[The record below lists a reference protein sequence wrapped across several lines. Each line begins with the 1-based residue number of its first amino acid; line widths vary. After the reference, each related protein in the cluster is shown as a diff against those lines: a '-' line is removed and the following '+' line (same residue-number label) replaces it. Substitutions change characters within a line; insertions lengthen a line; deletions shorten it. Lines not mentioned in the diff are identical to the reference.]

1 MPRSLHEMKIREALR
16 LKSLGLNNSQIARSP
31 TINCARSTLVDLI
44 KRCQVAGVDYELAKD
59 MTDEELRNKVYP
71 KSQNIGRP
79 EKDFDEAKWYAYVQE
94 HGCDK
99 MTAWE
104 EAYLKENP
112 GGLGYAQFSHRLKVY
127 KEKNFPDLD
136 YPQKH
141 QPGKEMQT
149 DWCGDTLDVI
159 YSPERQGYITAHF
172 FVATLGFSGKLF
184 ARAYPDEKQEN
195 WLDAH
200 TRALEFFGAV
210 PLQVVPD
217 NTKTAIKKS
226 HRYDP
231 ERNPAFQMWA
241 EHYNVA
247 ITPTRAGKPKD
258 KALVE
263 RGVGSFQ
270 RKILPRLKEQLFFS
284 FEDLNQEILLALDA
298 FNRKP
303 YQSRPGSREKIFREV
318 DLPAMRP
325 LPANRF
331 SSPKVQW
338 VSVSKNGYHVTF
350 DKHQYSAPYQLAGQK
365 VLLVATNMT
374 VELVYDN
381 KRIALHQRSYSPS
394 EIYVTDPLHMP
405 QNHLAQAEIDAMT
418 VEKYLNWGAKIGP
431 RTKQLVDNIL
441 SGVAIPEQE
450 FANCMGILRLADK
463 YSPFLL
469 EKAAE
474 KAVALGVTRYKQIRK
489 LLDEISQKIWDTQ
502 TVNDHE
508 NIRGAK
514 YYGGQS

>member
-1 MPRSLHEMKIREALR
+1 M
-16 LKSLGLNNSQIARSP
+16 
-31 TINCARSTLVDLI
+31 
-44 KRCQVAGVDYELAKD
+44 
-59 MTDEELRNKVYP
+59 
-71 KSQNIGRP
+71 
-79 EKDFDEAKWYAYVQE
+79 
-94 HGCDK
+94 
-99 MTAWE
+99 
-104 EAYLKENP
+104 
-112 GGLGYAQFSHRLKVY
+112 
-127 KEKNFPDLD
+127 
-136 YPQKH
+136 
-141 QPGKEMQT
+141 
-149 DWCGDTLDVI
+149 
-159 YSPERQGYITAHF
+159 
-172 FVATLGFSGKLF
+172 
-184 ARAYPDEKQEN
+184 
-195 WLDAH
+195 
-200 TRALEFFGAV
+200 
-210 PLQVVPD
+210 
-217 NTKTAIKKS
+217 
-226 HRYDP
+226 
-231 ERNPAFQMWA
+231 
-241 EHYNVA
+241 
-247 ITPTRAGKPKD
+247 
-258 KALVE
+258 
-263 RGVGSFQ
+263 
-270 RKILPRLKEQLFFS
+270 
-284 FEDLNQEILLALDA
+284 DA

-338 VSVSKNGYHVTF
+338 VSISKNDYHVTF